1 MYLRMFFWRSES
13 FFALTIFPSG
23 AHRAAICMSLEQAFD
38 PNITT
43 FSERVNLLRMPA
55 SSVCLCVE
63 YPANPLAAF
72 SGGGLAGQAPPRPTG
87 RTARADR
94 RELCVPRRIRR
105 QGPTGA
111 RATACVR
118 QSVD

>member
-23 AHRAAICMSLEQAFD
+23 AHRAAICMSLEQAFV

-55 SSVCLCVE
+55 SSVCLCV
-63 YPANPLAAF
+63 
-72 SGGGLAGQAPPRPTG
+72 G
-87 RTARADR
+87 
-94 RELCVPRRIRR
+94 VPRRIRSR
-105 QGPTGA
+105 RSAAVDWVDKRRLDQLDEPRGMIDVN
-111 RATACVR
+111 CV
-118 QSVD
+118 

>member
-55 SSVCLCVE
+55 RSVCLEGCQTKVRV
-63 YPANPLAAF
+63 
-72 SGGGLAGQAPPRPTG
+72 GGALQAP
-87 RTARADR
+87 R
-94 RELCVPRRIRR
+94 RQSLRSLSRVAGLVPRC
-105 QGPTGA
+105 PL
-111 RATACVR
+111 RAASR
-118 QSVD
+118 A